1 MKKKIICKI
10 CKSTVRKKKV
20 VTRSKKKITLFI
32 CNYCDFEFFSHNPS
46 SGLEKNKLDKYRL
59 KSAGLKIPNIKK
71 DFKNGLRQSKIYVSE
86 YFPKNEFINKNIL
99 EIGCSWGYFL
109 KSVKRKNNTVRG
121 IEINRIRRNFV
132 NKKIKVKCFKD
143 LKECE
148 KENIRYDYIFLFYTL
163 EYITDPTEYLN
174 SLIYLL
180 KKKGRIIIVTPN
192 LNDALKNIWRINK
205 YLNFFYDEHAVNYF
219 SPKSIKVLMKK
230 IKKRNFKILCRQDYS
245 IINHL
250 NWYLNEKPVTS
261 NKVGG
266 DYFIEN
272 LINKLQEK
280 KKELKISNKIK
291 NLIYDFDKKYKF
303 ILNKSNLGNQIKLIV
318 KN

>member
-1 MKKKIICKI
+1 M
-10 CKSTVRKKKV
+10 T
-20 VTRSKKKITLFI
+20 
-32 CNYCDFEFFSHNPS
+32 
-46 SGLEKNKLDKYRL
+46 
-59 KSAGLKIPNIKK
+59 
-71 DFKNGLRQSKIYVSE
+71 
-86 YFPKNEFINKNIL
+86 
-99 EIGCSWGYFL
+99 
-109 KSVKRKNNTVRG
+109 
-121 IEINRIRRNFV
+121 
-132 NKKIKVKCFKD
+132 
-143 LKECE
+143 
-148 KENIRYDYIFLFYTL
+148 
-163 EYITDPTEYLN
+163 
-174 SLIYLL
+174 
-180 KKKGRIIIVTPN
+180 
-192 LNDALKNIWRINK
+192 
-205 YLNFFYDEHAVNYF
+205 
-219 SPKSIKVLMKK
+219 
-230 IKKRNFKILCRQDYS
+230 RNFKILCRQDYS